1 MDAGP
6 DGSTAVCMTTTK
18 TVPVQG
24 AAHVAQCSPIAYWTN
39 PPTGGPHY
47 PSWAKYKWY
56 DAPVPRGFSV
66 HGMEHG
72 AVVISYNCPNG
83 CTDELGNLAAFLDA
97 RPADPLCTAPL
108 RARIIV
114 TPDPLIETKF
124 AAAAWGALYEGDCFD
139 FAALGVFLD
148 MYYAKAPENTCY
160 DGVDVLAPGSGIPAD
175 CGSPTD
181 AGTD

>member
-1 MDAGP
+1 M
-6 DGSTAVCMTTTK
+6 AVCTTTTK
-18 TVPVQG
+18 TVPLQP
-24 AAHVAQCSPIAYWTN
+24 AIHVTACSPITYLTN
-39 PPTGGPHY
+39 PPTSGPHY

-56 DAPVPRGFSV
+56 DAPVPRGFAV

-83 CTDELGNLAAFLDA
+83 CADELGSLAAFLDA

-124 AAAAWGALYEGDCFD
+124 AAAAWGALYEGNCFD
-139 FAALGVFLD
+139 FAALGTFLD

-175 CGSPTD
+175 CGSEMD